1 MQKVLIIGGYGKVG
15 SEAAV
20 LLSSLPNS
28 QLVIGGRTIEKAK
41 AVASKFNAEA
51 VYIDTDNILSI
62 EEAVKNA
69 DIVINCFIDIDK
81 VNTDVAKTVIKF
93 GKIYIDPAGVPNE
106 HLRAIIALHNEA
118 VAGNALVVTGL
129 GVNPGIIG
137 ILLQNHASRFEEV
150 TESEV
155 YFTLGSNF
163 EDISVLSLRGVG
175 KMTSIPPKALVNGN
189 WIKPVQSSKK
199 YFIDSP
205 FRKKIFFGAS
215 SFTPDIE
222 CIPDLKKVKKLIV
235 WSGIE
240 RFLQSM
246 VFIFGIKFGYTKTD
260 KKAESFL
267 KFLNYLGRN
276 KKYHPELNL
285 TILSKG
291 KANGKSYQRKTT
303 FSCTEVKATAIAPVL
318 LCKQLI
324 ESEIN
329 QKGAYYPVQ
338 ITNTEDFI
346 KRLADSD
353 IGFTDETIEL

>member
-1 MQKVLIIGGYGKVG
+1 MHKVLIIGGYGKVG
-15 SEAAV
+15 TEAAA
-20 LLSSLPNS
+20 LLSSVPNI
-28 QLVIGGRTIEKAK
+28 QLSIGGRNIEKAK
-41 AVASKFNAEA
+41 AAASKFNAEA

-62 EEAVKNA
+62 EEAVKNT

-93 GKIYIDPAGVPNE
+93 GKIYIDPAGVPND
-106 HLRAIIALHNEA
+106 HLHAIIALHHEA
-118 VAGNALVVTGL
+118 VAGNALVITGL

-175 KMTSIPPKALVNGN
+175 KMTSIPPKIFTDGN

-199 YFIDSP
+199 LFIDSP
-205 FRKKIFFGAS
+205 FNKKIFFGAS
-215 SFTPDIE
+215 AFTPDIE
-222 CIPDLKKVKKLIV
+222 FMPDLKTFKKISI

-246 VFIFGIKFGYTKTD
+246 VFLFGIKLGYTKSD
-260 KKAESFL
+260 KKAERFL

-285 TILSKG
+285 TILTMG
-291 KANGKSYQRKTT
+291 KANGKSYLRKTT
-303 FSCTEVKATAIAPVL
+303 FCCTEVKATAIAPVL
-318 LCKQLI
+318 LCRQLI

-338 ITNTEDFI
+338 ITDTEDFI
-346 KRLADSD
+346 KRLADSG
-353 IGFTDETIEL
+353 IGFTDETFEF